1 MKEEKK
7 YVSVVDEKE
16 ESDLKN
22 ATDKQTAKKKSLIYF
37 FVALLILLLF
47 AAVVWLFWKKMTCT
61 NWYQAFYP
69 KNAKLPFGIVQT
81 YFFKWFFKMVFL
93 D

>member
-16 ESDLKN
+16 EIDLKN

-37 FVALLILLLF
+37 LAALLFLLLL
-47 AAVVWLFWKKMTCT
+47 AAVLWLF
-61 NWYQAFYP
+61 
-69 KNAKLPFGIVQT
+69 
-81 YFFKWFFKMVFL
+81 
-93 D
+93 